1 MKLLRYSLVLLLGIG
16 IGGLIIAQQGSQ
28 AQQPPKRKKVLAI
41 GQTKGFQH
49 DSVSTGLAT
58 MWKMGRDTG
67 LWDTYIKTD
76 CQLITKKKL
85 GSNAKNLDYFDAVYF
100 FTTGELDMD
109 DSQKADLLAFI
120 RDDGKGFVGGHTA
133 IDTFYKWPEYGEM
146 VGAYFDNHPWGTFDA
161 PIVVEDR
168 KSALTRAFPAHF
180 TVHDEIYQPSSLF
193 NRDKL
198 HVLARLDETK
208 LDLQHKGVKRTDGDF
223 AVAWVKTFGNGRV
236 FYTTFG
242 HVEDIYDRPD
252 MQNLYRE
259 AMKWALKLT
268 DTDTTPHPKTNP
280 AD

>member
-1 MKLLRYSLVLLLGIG
+1 MKALRYTLVFLLATGICG
-16 IGGLIIAQQGSQ
+16 VIGAQQ
-28 AQQPPKRKKVLAI
+28 APPNAPKTKRILAI

-85 GSNAKNLDYFDAVYF
+85 ENNAKNLDYFDAVYF

-109 DSQKADLLAFI
+109 DSQKADLLAFVH
-120 RDDGKGFVGGHTA
+120 DDGKGFLGGHTA
-133 IDTFYKWPEYGEM
+133 IDTFYKWPAYGEM
-146 VGAYFDNHPWGTFDA
+146 VGAYFDQHPWGTFEA
-161 PIVVEDR
+161 PVIVEDR
-168 KSALTRAFPAHF
+168 TSPMTKLFQPHF
-180 TVHDEIYQPSSLF
+180 TVRDEIYQPSSLYS
-193 NRDKL
+193 RDKL

-208 LDLQHKGVKRTDGDF
+208 IDLKNPRVHRTDGDF
-223 AVAWVKTFGNGRV
+223 AVAWTKTYGKGRV

-242 HVEDIYDRPD
+242 HVTEIYDRPD

-259 AMKWALKLT
+259 AAKWVLGLT
-268 DTDTTPHPKTNP
+268 EADTSSHPKTNP
-280 AD
+280 AE